1 MAGLPSCWATAAAAC
16 GRMALSQAKKA
27 LNWLHGPFIRIRG
40 CLGLVRRHDECESR
54 DGWLSHR
61 GSPQARPARPPRA
74 FVSSANARPWLR
86 VHQAQALGGGHS
98 STYNTSGASCEVGGY
113 FKPHQTPKD
122 VTKLA
127 PRFDVH
133 AADHPAACSPK
144 KKKKKKTTALW
155 PIGCI
160 PGPLLTSDACDRF
173 GRPHAAGWPMRRW
186 ATTTSEGTPARP
198 RSEGIHFSQVPVLQ
212 YYWRGCIP
220 RVSVPPRVT
229 HCGTTGRRDT
239 FGSFPGIE

>member
-1 MAGLPSCWATAAAAC
+1 MSANPATA
-16 GRMALSQAKKA
+16 
-27 LNWLHGPFIRIRG
+27 
-40 CLGLVRRHDECESR
+40 
-54 DGWLSHR
+54 
-61 GSPQARPARPPRA
+61 GSPTGDRRKPARPGRPEHLSHLPMLDHGCGCTRPRRWA
-74 FVSSANARPWLR
+74 AATPLHTIHPGPHVKSEATSSPIKRRKTSRSWRRVSTC
-86 VHQAQALGGGHS
+86 AQQIIL
-98 STYNTSGASCEVGGY
+98 
-113 FKPHQTPKD
+113 P
-122 VTKLA
+122 
-127 PRFDVH
+127 
-133 AADHPAACSPK
+133 PAARK
-144 KKKKKKTTALW
+144 NTTALW